1 MKYFFSV
8 KLHVFR
14 VKNFDVL
21 KNEILKEQA
30 KNTKS

>member
-8 KLHVFR
+8 KLHVFG
-14 VKNFDVL
+14 VKNFDVS
-21 KNEILKEQA
+21 KKEILKKQA